1 MKQLAIAVSRFFQC
15 RHLYSDTQYEQ
26 RGGKKIQWPLIA
38 ISANNGDLPL
48 IQFVVNKIKLKN
60 IRQTERQ
67 IALFLVAF
75 KECKGCKRHQYFD
88 IYDFLTSKLKD
99 KNPGKKSPLNKEGRT
114 PLHYAANNGNFR
126 LCKLI
131 IEGTSNKNPASIKE
145 WGWRQSGHTPLH
157 YAALKGHLEVCKL
170 ILDHITDKNPANMGP
185 IGEEETPYHYAAK
198 RGHLA
203 VCQLMLDN
211 LTDKNPGTKC
221 MVTPLHSAARNGH
234 LKVCRLIMD
243 NLINKNPA
251 NAYPRQ
257 ETPYHY
263 AARKGQLA
271 VCQLFYDTLSDKNP
285 ATPDGLTPLHYAAEE
300 GHVEVCKLIMKNLVD
315 KNPRTG
321 YGFSNY
327 RPTPLDLAT
336 INNSYSNVDVATRN
350 RKLKVCQLFHENGI
364 YINGHFPEPPSP
376 FADVI

>member
-1 MKQLAIAVSRFFQC
+1 MLSFEV
-15 RHLYSDTQYEQ
+15 RHLYSD
-26 RGGKKIQWPLIA
+26 KIQDVAGHSDIWRLNLRQNRQWSLIA
-38 ISANNGDLPL
+38 ISANHGDLAL

-75 KECKGCKRHQYFD
+75 KECKGCKRHQYLD

-114 PLHYAANNGNFR
+114 PLHYAANNGNFK

-131 IEGTSNKNPASIKE
+131 IEGTSNKNPESIKE
-145 WGWRQSGHTPLH
+145 WRNTQSGHTPLH
-157 YAALKGHLEVCKL
+157 YAALKGHLEICKL
-170 ILDHITDKNPANMGP
+170 IMDNTTNKNPANMGL

-211 LTDKNPGTKC
+211 LSDKNPGTKA
-221 MVTPLHSAARNGH
+221 MVTPLHKAAWNGH
-234 LKVCRLIMD
+234 LEICKLIMD
-243 NLINKNPA
+243 NLIDKNPA

-263 AARKGQLA
+263 AAENGQLA
-271 VCQLFYDTLSDKNP
+271 VCQLFYDTLFDKNP
-285 ATPDGLTPLHYAAEE
+285 ATPDGLTPLHYAAEN

-321 YGFSNY
+321 YSWGS
-327 RPTPLDLAT
+327 RLTPLDFASVNKSWDG
-336 INNSYSNVDVATRN
+336 IATRN
-350 RKLKVCQLFHENGI
+350 RKLEVCQLFHENGI
-364 YINGHFPEPPSP
+364 YINGHFPTPSP
-376 FADVI
+376 YADVI